1 MLKLKKGGHM
11 KKFAFV
17 MLSCLMF
24 SSLSATWTM
33 VNDMNSKR
41 VGFGTAVLT
50 DGRVM
55 VVTSFENW
63 THEIFDPAT
72 GIWTQGTMPNMGGIA
87 WHPQTILLP
96 DGTVLYV
103 TPDYGDILLY
113 DPVFSVWNN
122 PSLSLGPCWD
132 RADAT
137 VLRNGQV
144 LLAGWDPIDP
154 FTYCSLYD
162 GGSVNSTGELN
173 VEHSFRAVEA
183 LLHTGEVLIVGGFS
197 NRKGAEVYNPAT
209 ESWRVVSNASYDR
222 FGGTGIKLP
231 PPWNKILFIGP
242 FAPITETFDIVS
254 GNWEDA
260 GTLNNAKR
268 GVPTTV
274 MLPMGKPMVIGG
286 ELNKTCE
293 IYDPAAKTW
302 TYTDSLSCP
311 RAHYSSC
318 ILHTGKILAIG
329 GFSLSPSDTIK
340 TVEIFDTTES
350 VWSNKPTLVAER
362 AAHTTTPLPIISTAN
377 CSTNILITGGENS
390 GGFLKSCELYN
401 YLEEEV
407 ELTGPLSVA
416 RARHGANLLPDSKVL
431 VCGGENS
438 GGALSSCE
446 LFTASTGAW
455 AGTGDMGTA
464 RFNHTSTLLSD
475 GKVFITG
482 GEDGSTILSSCETYS
497 AGTWTSAKP
506 MTTERTGHSC
516 ALLLDGKVLVIG
528 GKTNGVV
535 TGTCEIYDPGLDT
548 WSGTGALTVAR
559 YLHTTVV
566 LESGK
571 VLAIAGDAGGGSPI
585 PFCEIY
591 DPGAGTWSQAPSLN
605 QERYSHNSMVIYS
618 GLVLTLGGHDGSNY
632 LSSCEIYDPC
642 IPIAVAPNWKR
653 TVPLNTARG
662 IHSSCNT
669 PELRPFVVTIGG
681 KTSGTGFS
689 NSIEEYD
696 IGLGY
701 QPEWQST
708 ITNCQAISH
717 VSDSMYMQGTLFRG
731 VSEADG
737 GNHCH
742 IVSSDHPI
750 ASLLRIGGGNWQS
763 NGGGCRLVMPRSSAW
778 SDTHTCIRPSNP
790 AAGYYMLCTIVNGI
804 PCKWYNE
811 CAGVEEGTDRLQA
824 PGSRVRVYP
833 NPATSSTVLHFN
845 VGPSD
850 HGLLTITVYDLSGRL
865 VRRTTHDTDQV
876 TIKGLKPGMYFYN
889 IDREGVKSSGKF
901 VVVK

>member
-1 MLKLKKGGHM
+1 M

-17 MLSCLMF
+17 MLSCLIF
-24 SSLSATWTM
+24 GNLSATWNR
-33 VNDMNSKR
+33 VNDMNSMR

-50 DGRVM
+50 DGRVQ
-55 VVTSFENW
+55 VVTSYQNW

-72 GIWTQGTMPNMGGIA
+72 GAWTQGTMPNMGGDA

-96 DGTVLYV
+96 NGNVLYV
-103 TPDYGDILLY
+103 TPEYGDLLLY
-113 DPVFSVWNN
+113 DPVLSVWNN
-122 PSLSLGPCWD
+122 PSSSIGPCWD
-132 RADAT
+132 RADVT
-137 VLRNGQV
+137 VLKSGQV

-154 FTYCSLYD
+154 FTYCSLYELD
-162 GGSVNSTGELN
+162 GSINGTGVLN
-173 VEHSFRAVEA
+173 VEHSFRAVEV

-197 NRKGAEVYNPAT
+197 NRRGAEVYDPVAGT
-209 ESWRVVSNASYDR
+209 WRVVSNTLEER
-222 FGGTGIKLP
+222 FGGTGIRLP
-231 PPWNKILFIGP
+231 PPSNKVLLIGP
-242 FAPITETFDIVS
+242 FAATTEIFDIGTEGWTNS
-254 GNWEDA
+254 
-260 GTLNNAKR
+260 GTLNNARR
-268 GVPTTV
+268 GVPTTI
-274 MLPMGKPMVIGG
+274 MLPMGKPIVIGG

-293 IYDPAAKTW
+293 IYDPLAETW

-329 GFSLSPSDTIK
+329 GFSMSPTDTIK

-350 VWSNKPTLVAER
+350 VWSNKPVLAIER
-362 AAHTTTPLPIISTAN
+362 AAHTVTPLPIIHTDN
-377 CSTNILITGGENS
+377 CSTNVLITGGENS
-390 GGFLKSCELYN
+390 GGFLSSCELYN
-401 YLEEEV
+401 YLEEDV
-407 ELTGPLSVA
+407 DHTTSLNVA
-416 RARHGANLLPDSKVL
+416 RAFHGANLLADGKVL
-431 VCGGENS
+431 VCGGKNS
-438 GGALSSCE
+438 GGVLSSSE
-446 LFTASTGAW
+446 LFEANGETWTVTGDL
-455 AGTGDMGTA
+455 GTG
-464 RFNHTSTLLSD
+464 RFNHTSTFLSD
-475 GKVFITG
+475 GRVFVTG
-482 GEDGSTILSSCETYS
+482 GEDGSILSSCETYS
-497 AGTWTSAKP
+497 AGTWTSANP
-506 MTTERTGHSC
+506 MTIERTEHSC
-516 ALLLDGKVLVIG
+516 ALLLDGRVLVVG
-528 GKTNGVV
+528 GRTNVGATGV
-535 TGTCEIYDPGLDT
+535 CEIYDHGSGN
-548 WSGTGALTVAR
+548 WSGTGALTVPR

-605 QERYSHNSMVIYS
+605 KERYSHNSMVIYS
-618 GLVLTLGGHDGSNY
+618 GLVLTLGGYDGSNY

-642 IPIAVAPNWKR
+642 IPIAYSPNWE
-653 TVPLNTARG
+653 TTTPLNTVRG
-662 IHSSCNT
+662 VHSSCNT
-669 PELRPFVVTIGG
+669 PELQPFVVTIGG
-681 KTSGTGFS
+681 KTSSTGFS

-708 ITNCQAISH
+708 ITNYQAISH

-742 IVSSDHPI
+742 IVSTDHPI

-763 NGGGCRLVMPRSSAW
+763 NGGGRRLVMPRSSAW

-811 CAGVEEGTDRLQA
+811 CVGVEDGTDRLQV

-833 NPATSSTVLHFN
+833 NPATSSAAVHFN
-845 VGPSD
+845 VGLSG
-850 HGLLTITVYDLSGRL
+850 HGRLTITVYDLSGRL
-865 VRRTTHDTDQV
+865 VRRTTHDTEQV
-876 TIKGLKPGMYFYN
+876 TIKGLKPGMYFYD
-889 IDREGVKSSGKF
+889 IDHEGVKSSGKF